1 MKPTTIAEFFQLL
14 PASLDRD
21 AAEDVA
27 VVYQFDLSGTQGG
40 QYSVQ
45 VKDGACT
52 VQAGAHADPQ
62 VTISMA
68 GDDCL
73 KLLNGK
79 LNVPASVMTG
89 RLRVSGDMGLAMQLK
104 SLFPTLGA

>member
-1 MKPTTIAEFFQLL
+1 MKPSTIGEFFQLL
-14 PASLDRD
+14 PDSFDRD
-21 AAEDVA
+21 AAEDVT
-27 VVYQFDLSGTQGG
+27 VVYQFDLSGDQGG

-52 VQAGAHADPQ
+52 VQPGAHTDPH

-68 GDDCL
+68 GEDCL

-89 RLRVSGDMGLAMQLK
+89 RVRVSGDMGLAMQLK
-104 SLFPTLGA
+104 ALFPTLGS

>member
-21 AAEDVA
+21 AAEDVT

-45 VKDGACT
+45 VKEGACT
-52 VQAGAHADPQ
+52 VQSGVHADPQ

-68 GDDCL
+68 GEDCL

-104 SLFPTLGA
+104 SLFPSLGS

>member
-1 MKPTTIAEFFQLL
+1 MTIADFFDRL

-21 AAEDVA
+21 AAEDVT
-27 VVYQFDLSGTQGG
+27 VVYQFDLSGAQGG

-45 VKDGACT
+45 VQNGVCT

>member
-1 MKPTTIAEFFQLL
+1 MKPTSVAEFFQSLT
-14 PASLDRD
+14 ASLDRD
-21 AAEDVA
+21 AAEDVT

-45 VKDGACT
+45 VGDGACT
-52 VQAGAHADPQ
+52 VQQGMHPDPH
-62 VTISMA
+62 VTISMT
-68 GDDCL
+68 GEDCL

-89 RLRVSGDMGLAMQLK
+89 RLRVSGDMGLALQLK
-104 SLFPTLGA
+104 SLFPTLGS

>member
-21 AAEDVA
+21 AAEDVT
-27 VVYQFDLSGTQGG
+27 VVYQFDLSGAQGG
-40 QYSVQ
+40 QYSIQVQ
-45 VKDGACT
+45 NGVCT
-52 VQAGAHADPQ
+52 VQAGVHADPN
-62 VTISMA
+62 VMISMA

-104 SLFPTLGA
+104 SLFPILGA

>member
-1 MKPTTIAEFFQLL
+1 MKPKTIAEFFQLL
-14 PASLDRD
+14 PASLDRE
-21 AAEDVA
+21 AAEDVTVA
-27 VVYQFDLSGTQGG
+27 YQFDLSGDQGG

-52 VQAGAHADPQ
+52 VQSGVHADPH

-68 GDDCL
+68 GEDCL

-104 SLFPTLGA
+104 SLFPAFGS

>member
-21 AAEDVA
+21 AAEDVTA
-27 VVYQFDLSGTQGG
+27 VYQFDLSGNQGG

-45 VKDGACT
+45 VKDGTCS
-52 VQAGAHADPQ
+52 VQTGAHTDPH

-104 SLFPTLGA
+104 SLFPTLGS

>member
-1 MKPTTIAEFFQLL
+1 
-14 PASLDRD
+14 
-21 AAEDVA
+21 
-27 VVYQFDLSGTQGG
+27 
-40 QYSVQ
+40 
-45 VKDGACT
+45 
-52 VQAGAHADPQ
+52 
-62 VTISMA
+62 MA

-104 SLFPTLGA
+104 SLFPTLGS

>member
-1 MKPTTIAEFFQLL
+1 MKPTTIAELFQLL

-21 AAEDVA
+21 AAEDVTA
-27 VVYQFDLSGTQGG
+27 VYQFVLGEGQGG
-40 QYSVQ
+40 QYSVRVQ
-45 VKDGACT
+45 DGACR
-52 VQAGAHADPQ
+52 VEAGVHADPH

-68 GDDCL
+68 GEDCL
-73 KLLNGK
+73 KLLNGQ
-79 LNVPASVMTG
+79 LNVPASLMTG

>member
-14 PASLDRD
+14 PASLDRE
-21 AAEDVA
+21 AAEDVT
-27 VVYQFDLSGTQGG
+27 VVYQFDLSGAQGG

-45 VKDGACT
+45 VRNGACT
-52 VQAGAHADPQ
+52 VQPGVHADPQ

-73 KLLNGK
+73 QLLNGR